1 MWFSHFYNLYRK
13 MLFQMSRNITF
24 DTISYPPF
32 IKVRTLELVSYH
44 FVVVLDCHFNPLHYA
59 YQYYPLNKSFILSS
73 SYFLDSA
80 SGGVVLVKEI
90 LSPSTSTYL
99 SYLK

>member
-1 MWFSHFYNLYRK
+1 
-13 MLFQMSRNITF
+13 MSRNITF
-24 DTISYPPF
+24 DTISYPF
-32 IKVRTLELVSYH
+32 IKVRTLELVLYH

-59 YQYYPLNKSFILSS
+59 YQYYPLNKYFILSS
-73 SYFLDSA
+73 SYFLDGA

-99 SYLK
+99 SHLK

>member
-1 MWFSHFYNLYRK
+1 
-13 MLFQMSRNITF
+13 MSRNITF
-24 DTISYPPF
+24 DTISYHF
-32 IKVRTLELVSYH
+32 REVRTLELVSGH

-99 SYLK
+99 SYLKWISLDIKMHS

>member
-1 MWFSHFYNLYRK
+1 
-13 MLFQMSRNITF
+13 MSRKTTF
-24 DTISYPPF
+24 DTISYPF

-44 FVVVLDCHFNPLHYA
+44 FMVLDCHFNPLHYA

-99 SYLK
+99 SYLKWISLDIKMHS

>member
-1 MWFSHFYNLYRK
+1 
-13 MLFQMSRNITF
+13 MSRNIKF
-24 DTISYPPF
+24 NTISYPF
-32 IKVRTLELVSYH
+32 KIVRTIELVSYH
-44 FVVVLDCHFNPLHYA
+44 FVVILDCHFNPLNYA

-73 SYFLDSA
+73 SYFLDGA

-99 SYLK
+99 SHLK

>member
-1 MWFSHFYNLYRK
+1 
-13 MLFQMSRNITF
+13 MSRNITF
-24 DTISYPPF
+24 DTISYHF
-32 IKVRTLELVSYH
+32 IKVRTIELVSDH
-44 FVVVLDCHFNPLHYA
+44 FAVVLDCHFNPLHHA